1 MLHLLTGARCNNN
14 CLFCMEQDRE
24 ARAAHVGGQRL
35 EDLRAMLAHH
45 EDREEV
51 LFTSG
56 EPTLHPDLLKL
67 VGWAREE
74 GYRTIGLITNGRL
87 LAYAG
92 VARRLVARGIN
103 RVTVSIHGHTAR
115 LHDSLTRTPG
125 SYDQSRAAL
134 DNLLRLRAA
143 GSRRGRLEVRTA
155 TVVTRRNL
163 PHLGAV
169 LASLGRGTPDQHVLN
184 MVMPVG
190 RAGRHFRAMVP
201 RYTEVASALSRLAE
215 KAPPWLPRTRLV
227 DMPVCVGR
235 ALPATLWGEPEAFT
249 QYEAVG
255 SSGLQDHCPAAG
267 VGGEG
272 ATVAGEERD
281 YYPTD
286 RARKD
291 LVLRA
296 QEGPCR
302 GCAARPVC
310 SGVYRRYVEV
320 RGHGELCPITADELA
335 DLAPHLRPGDRAK
348 KGKVRLV

>member
-1 MLHLLTGARCNNN
+1 MLHLLTGAKCNNN
-14 CLFCMEQDRE
+14 CLFCMEQDRQ

-56 EPTLHPDLLKL
+56 EPTLNPDLLKL
-67 VGWAREE
+67 VQWASEE

-87 LAYAG
+87 LAYPG

-125 SYDQSRAAL
+125 SHAQSRAAL
-134 DNLLRLRAA
+134 SNLLRLRAA
-143 GSRRGRLEVRTA
+143 GGQRGRLEVRTA
-155 TVVTRRNL
+155 TVITRRNL
-163 PHLGAV
+163 PHMGAV
-169 LASLGRGTPDQHVLN
+169 LASLSRGAPDKHVLN

-190 RAGRHFRAMVP
+190 RAARRFRTIVP
-201 RYTEVASALSRLAE
+201 RYTEVARALASLAE
-215 KAPPWLPRTRLV
+215 TSPAWLPRAALV

-235 ALPATLWGEPEAFT
+235 SLPPSLWGEPEAFT

-255 SSGLQDHCPAAG
+255 SSGLQEHCPGADAG
-267 VGGEG
+267 EDG

-281 YYPTD
+281 YYPTG

-291 LVLRA
+291 LVLRE

-302 GCAARPVC
+302 ECAARPVC
-310 SGVYRRYVEV
+310 AGVYRRYVEA
-320 RGHGELCPITADELA
+320 RGHGELTPISADELA
-335 DLAPHLRPGDRAK
+335 DLAPHLRSGDRSK